1 MVYQGLTGVE
11 LRACPLLTHS
21 TVLIRRRESPTAC
34 AVWPR
39 HIRHECRTYMCKMVV
54 RPWPLDRIAT
64 RLLATVGASCEF
76 RSLQCGA
83 VSRPPSRGGHP
94 LSQTEQSLQHRT
106 IIDAPC
112 RSAQPRLVLRREC
125 ESKHLRAVLRCAV
138 SALAATGEKR
148 RSCASQ
154 APQRRPPEM
163 RRQLGA
169 FERYRFV

>member
-112 RSAQPRLVLRREC
+112 RSAQPDLFFVGNAKVNTYE
-125 ESKHLRAVLRCAV
+125 
-138 SALAATGEKR
+138 
-148 RSCASQ
+148 RSCVAPFQLSQ
-154 APQRRPPEM
+154 PLVRSVEVARHRHRKDAPRR
-163 RRQLGA
+163 
-169 FERYRFV
+169 